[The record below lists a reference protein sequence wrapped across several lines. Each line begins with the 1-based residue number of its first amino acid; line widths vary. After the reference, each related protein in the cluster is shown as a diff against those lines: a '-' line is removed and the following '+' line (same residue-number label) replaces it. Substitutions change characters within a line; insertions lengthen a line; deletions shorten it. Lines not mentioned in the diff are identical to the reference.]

1 MKDDP
6 AGVEAMSDEIKQ
18 RYSKIFKV

>member
-6 AGVEAMSDEIKQ
+6 AGVEAHSDEIKAH
-18 RYSKIFKV
+18 YVKLFKV